1 MITTQNLNQTDMSIA
16 TKNENPGFHKLLS
29 CKCPRCRKGDMFVDK
44 NPWNLKNTM
53 KMNKVCPVC
62 GQPFDMEV
70 GFYFGSGYVS
80 YALSVAI
87 SVATFVAWFV
97 LIGFSIK
104 DNRLF
109 YWMGIN
115 AFLLIA
121 LQPYL
126 MRVARTGWLAFFVK
140 YNPDWRTTPA
150 MVPERTNKDQENNW

>member
-1 MITTQNLNQTDMSIA
+1 
-16 TKNENPGFHKLLS
+16 
-29 CKCPRCRKGDMFVDK
+29 
-44 NPWNLKNTM
+44 M
-53 KMNKVCPVC
+53 KMNKVCTVC

-80 YALSVAI
+80 YALSIAI
-87 SVATFVAWFV
+87 SVATFVAWLV

-109 YWMGIN
+109 YWMGMN
-115 AFLLIA
+115 AILLIA

-126 MRVARTGWLAFFVK
+126 MRVARTGWLSFFVSYDK
-140 YNPDWRTTPA
+140 NWRTNPA